1 MLSGTYDTT
10 LVILSILIA
19 IAASYTALDL
29 AGRIKAAT
37 SRVAS
42 VNWLVTAALA
52 MGGGIWA
59 MHFVAMLAF
68 SMPGMDVSYDVG
80 LTVLSLVLAI
90 VVTGIGFFVVSRSD
104 GGLLALIASGGLMG
118 VGIAGMHYTG
128 MAAMR
133 MPAMLT
139 YNPLWVSISVFIAI
153 AAAIAALW
161 LAFERTGHRQKI
173 LAAVFM
179 GFAVSGM
186 HYAGMRA
193 ANYSA
198 HHAMD
203 MTAGPTSFTRFSLA
217 LGVAVT
223 AFFILGLALIASI
236 FDRRFAVLAEGES
249 EALRQSEERFR
260 SLYRKTPMPLF
271 SMTETGKLTEVSD
284 DCLGLLGV
292 ERAAMIGQPLD
303 RFMPGDAAAH
313 WREGFRAM
321 LVKDGFFEGEFQVLG
336 ANGKIIDVYA
346 SARLEVPDGGGVAV
360 LGGLVDVTKRKN
372 AEAALRQAQKME
384 AVGQLTG
391 GIAHDFNNLLAV
403 IMGNLELLKKR
414 VGDDPKLQRLVETAF
429 EAGRRG
435 ANLTQRMLSFARQQ
449 HLSPASVDVG
459 ELVTGMNDLLQR
471 SLGPLLRIE
480 TSFPDEPVLAHADA
494 HQLEMALLN
503 LVVNARDAL
512 GERGTIEIKASTRHV
527 ASGEHPQLAPG
538 DYAVLSVIDLGPGMD
553 RDTLARAHEPFFT
566 TKGVAKGTGL
576 GLSMVHGFAQQSGG
590 SLDIQSSPG
599 SGTTVDIWLPA
610 AQTARPVAAGTGI
623 GDRPSNQPLR
633 VLCVDDD
640 ALVLMSTVELLEEL
654 GHRPVSVPSGHAA
667 LSMIANEPVPFDL
680 LLTDQAMPG
689 MSGLQLAA
697 IVRESHPDIP
707 IIIATGY
714 SELADHSQLKLPLLR
729 KPFTEAD
736 LARAITSVASARTGH
751 PG

>member
-1 MLSGTYDTT
+1 MLSGTYDAT

-19 IAASYTALDL
+19 IAASYAALDL

-37 SRVAS
+37 GRVAS
-42 VNWLVTAALA
+42 GNWLVTAALA
-52 MGGGIWA
+52 MGGGIWS

-80 LTVLSLVLAI
+80 LTVLSLLLAI
-90 VVTGIGFFVVSRSD
+90 VVTGIGFFVVSRSG
-104 GGLLALIASGGLMG
+104 GGLLALVSSGVLMG
-118 VGIAGMHYTG
+118 IGIAGMHYTG

-139 YNPLWVSISVFIAI
+139 YSPLWVSVSVFIAI

-161 LAFERTGHRQKI
+161 LAFARTGFVQKA
-173 LAAVFM
+173 LASVFM
-179 GFAVSGM
+179 GAAVSGM
-186 HYAGMRA
+186 HYTGMRA
-193 ANYSA
+193 AIYTA
-198 HHAMD
+198 DLAMD
-203 MTAGPTSFTRFSLA
+203 HAHAPTTFSPFTLA

-223 AFFILGLALIASI
+223 TFFILGLALIASI
-236 FDRRFAVLAEGES
+236 FDQRFAVLAEGES

-271 SMTETGKLTEVSD
+271 SMTENGKLIEVSD

-303 RFMPGDAAAH
+303 RFMPEDAAAQ

-336 ANGKIIDVYA
+336 ATGKMIDVYA
-346 SARLEVPDGGGVAV
+346 SARLEMPAGGGVAV

-384 AVGQLTG
+384 AVGQLSG

-414 VGDDPKLQRLVETAF
+414 VGDDPKIQRMVETAF

-449 HLSPASVDVG
+449 HLSPASIDVG
-459 ELVTGMNDLLQR
+459 GLVTGMNDLLQR
-471 SLGPLLRIE
+471 SLGPQVRIE
-480 TSFPDEPVLAHADA
+480 TSFPDQPVLAHADA

-512 GERGTIEIKASTRHV
+512 GERGTIEIQASMRHV
-527 ASGEHPQLAPG
+527 TSGDYAPLEPG
-538 DYAVLSVIDLGPGMD
+538 DYAVLSVVDSGTGMD
-553 RDTLARAHEPFFT
+553 KATLARAHEPFFT

-590 SLDIQSSPG
+590 WLDIQSSP
-599 SGTTVDIWLPA
+599 SRGTTVEIWLPA
-610 AQTARPVAAGTGI
+610 ALVSRAASAQAGIGEARP
-623 GDRPSNQPLR
+623 NQSLR

-640 ALVLMSTVELLEEL
+640 SLVLMSTVELLEEL
-654 GHRPVSVPSGHAA
+654 GHRPVSAPSGQAA
-667 LSMIANEPVPFDL
+667 LAMLESEPEPFDL
-680 LLTDQAMPG
+680 LLTDQAMPV

-697 IVRESHPDIP
+697 IVRTSHPALP
-707 IIIATGY
+707 IVVATGY
-714 SELADHSQLKLPLLR
+714 SELAEHSKLKLPMLR
-729 KPFTEAD
+729 KPFTQRD
-736 LARAITSVASARTGH
+736 LESALASAVGYSV
-751 PG
+751 

>member
-1 MLSGTYDTT
+1 MLLGTYDAT
-10 LVILSILIA
+10 LVTLSILIA

-29 AGRIKAAT
+29 AGRIKAAAGG
-37 SRVAS
+37 VAS

-52 MGGGIWA
+52 MGGGIWS

-80 LTVLSLVLAI
+80 LTVLSLLLAI

-104 GGLLALIASGGLMG
+104 GGSLALVASGVLMG
-118 VGIAGMHYTG
+118 IGIAGMHYTG

-133 MPAMLT
+133 MPAELG
-139 YNPLWVSISVFIAI
+139 YSPLWVSISVLIAI

-161 LAFERTGHRQKI
+161 LAFARTGFVQKA
-173 LAAVFM
+173 LASVFM
-179 GFAVSGM
+179 GAAVSGM
-186 HYAGMRA
+186 HYTGMRA
-193 ANYSA
+193 AVYTVS
-198 HHAMD
+198 HAVD
-203 MTAGPTSFTRFSLA
+203 HTHGPPTFNQFGLA

-223 AFFILGLALIASI
+223 TFFILGLTLIASI

-271 SMTETGKLTEVSD
+271 SMTETGRLTEVSD
-284 DCLGLLGV
+284 NCLDLLGV

-303 RFMPGDAAAH
+303 AFMPDEAAAH
-313 WREGFRAM
+313 WREGFRVM

-336 ANGKIIDVYA
+336 ANGTTIDVYA
-346 SARLEVPDGGGVAV
+346 SARLEVPAGGGVAV

-403 IMGNLELLKKR
+403 VMGNLELLRKR
-414 VGDDPKLQRLVETAF
+414 VGDDPRLSRLVETAF

-459 ELVTGMNDLLQR
+459 ELVTDMNDLLQR
-471 SLGPLLRIE
+471 SLGPMFKIE
-480 TSFPDEPVLAHADA
+480 TSFPDQPVLAHADT

-512 GERGTIEIKASTRHV
+512 GESGTIEIKASMRQV
-527 ASGEHPQLAPG
+527 ASGEHPPLEAG
-538 DYAVLSVIDLGPGMD
+538 GYAVLSVIDCGIGMD
-553 RDTLARAHEPFFT
+553 KHTLARAHEPFFT

-590 SLDIQSSPG
+590 WLDIQSNPG
-599 SGTTVDIWLPA
+599 RGTTVEIWLPA
-610 AQTARPVAAGTGI
+610 AQIPQSIFARTGL
-623 GDRPSNQPLR
+623 GEGQPNRPLR

-654 GHRPVSVPSGHAA
+654 GHRPISAPSAQAA
-667 LSMIANEPVPFDL
+667 LSLIESEPEAFDL

-689 MSGLQLAA
+689 MSGLQLAE
-697 IVRESHPDIP
+697 IVRQAYPTIP
-707 IIIATGY
+707 IVVATGY
-714 SELADHSQLKLPLLR
+714 SELAEHSKLKLPVLR
-729 KPFTEAD
+729 KPFTQTD
-736 LARAITSVASARTGH
+736 LARAITSVASRRAGQ